1 MNSTFLNANW
11 SNFLKIPEV
20 RPKTEEFSLGKREL
34 MAMLLGR
41 QLPDDNRNMM
51 ISRSSGRS
59 GFIYMVNV

>member
-1 MNSTFLNANW
+1 MKYFKIVFVLTELDLNSL
-11 SNFLKIPEV
+11 
-20 RPKTEEFSLGKREL
+20 
-34 MAMLLGR
+34 LLGR